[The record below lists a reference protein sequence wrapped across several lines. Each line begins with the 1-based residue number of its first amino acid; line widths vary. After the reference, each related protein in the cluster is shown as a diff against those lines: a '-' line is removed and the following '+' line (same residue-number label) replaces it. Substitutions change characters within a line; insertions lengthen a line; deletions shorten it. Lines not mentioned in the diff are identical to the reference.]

1 VDRADAQAWLDRY
14 VAAWLSYDA
23 NDIAALF
30 AEDVAYRYHP
40 SDDPIVGRKAVV
52 AAWLGEANSNAASTR
67 DAPGTYAAQY
77 RPVAIDGDV
86 VVATGTSSYRER
98 SDGPIVRIYDNC
110 FVMRFDADGNC
121 REFTEYYVRR
131 QEAYS
136 DEGKRLTTASDGREM
151 TAGF

>member
-1 VDRADAQAWLDRY
+1 VDRAQAQTWLDRY

-30 AEDVAYRYHP
+30 SEDVAYRYHP
-40 SDDPIVGRKAVV
+40 SDEPITGREAVV
-52 AAWLGEANSNAASTR
+52 ASWLGEGNSNGASSR

-77 RPVAIDGDV
+77 QPVAVDGDV

-98 SDGPIVRIYDNC
+98 PDGSIVRVYDNC

-121 REFTEYYVRR
+121 REFTEYYLRR
-131 QEAYS
+131 P
-136 DEGKRLTTASDGREM
+136 
-151 TAGF
+151 